1 MNNLVQKLLIHRI
14 PVQLHRQDDI
24 LIHIQDGNK
33 VIVLEDKTDVA
44 AAEDGKLFV
53 VLLCQFFASDNHGS
67 AGGIVQPAH
76 HVKQGGLAATGGS
89 HNSHKLA
96 VLHREVHAVKGAGDV
111 RLCAV
116 ILFQINR
123 LQNAHT
129 QNSFQGFL
137 PVDKVIVKPKCPR
150 NVTAAQKFH

>member
-1 MNNLVQKLLIHRI
+1 MQRI
-14 PVQLHRQDDI
+14 I
-24 LIHIQDGNK
+24 WNK
-33 VIVLEDKTDVA
+33 VIVLEDKADVA
-44 AAEDGKLFV
+44 AAEDGELFV
-53 VLLCQFFASDNHGS
+53 VHFRQLFVPDNHGS
-67 AGGIVQPAH
+67 AGGSVQPAH
-76 HVKQGGLAATGGS
+76 HVKQGGLAAAGGS
-89 HNSHKLA
+89 HNGHKLT
-96 VLHREVHAVKGAGDV
+96 VIYGEVHAVKGAGDI

-150 NVTAAQKFH
+150 NVTAAKKFH